1 MPVTSL
7 PRSARVAILL
17 AAAAVPQLL
26 AAQRDPVAR
35 VIVRRAAT
43 PFEQELERLAS
54 ELLARRQV
62 ATTLASQLMAVQAS
76 LRSGAGD
83 SSRVLVSLRRLEGQA
98 EANETA
104 RARLEAALAELCP
117 KDRQPEGW
125 MGVTF
130 TADWDIDLH
139 PSGQM
144 VTRFRGYPGVEVVEP
159 GSPAEKAG
167 IERGDRLVSI
177 GDVELS
183 DGQLSIATLLRP
195 GARLPVRVIRGVET
209 RNFVVVIEARPADF
223 EVPCAWVD
231 ERLTSALRAPAR
243 SGTFRI
249 LLPPPTRP
257 RQGGAGAAL
266 ATVTAP
272 TGTGTRSGGSEW
284 IAGAQLTT
292 LNQDMAL
299 ALGAARGVLILE
311 VAPRSMAAQSGL
323 RGGDVVVSAGGVEVH
338 SVRTLI
344 EQMER
349 ARTRELRLQ
358 IIRLRR
364 AEELSLRW

>member
-1 MPVTSL
+1 MTSL
-7 PRSARVAILL
+7 LRSATAAIVLVGAAILPRVL
-17 AAAAVPQLL
+17 V
-26 AAQRDPVAR
+26 AQGDSTR

-43 PFEQELERLAS
+43 PFEQELERVAS

-62 ATTLASQLMAVQAS
+62 ATALASQLVAVHAS
-76 LRSGAGD
+76 LRSGAAD
-83 SSRVLVSLRRLEGQA
+83 STRVLVSLRRLEGQA
-98 EANETA
+98 QANEMA
-104 RARLEAALAELCP
+104 RGRLEAALAELCP
-117 KDRQPEGW
+117 KDRQPDGW

-130 TADWDIDLH
+130 TADWDVDLH

-177 GDVELS
+177 GGVELS

-209 RNFVVVIEARPADF
+209 RNLVVVIEARPADF

-231 ERLTSALRAPAR
+231 ERLTSALRAPTR

-249 LLPPPTRP
+249 LPPAPGRR
-257 RQGGAGAAL
+257 RQAAVGTTGSV
-266 ATVTAP
+266 TVIAP
-272 TGTGTRSGGSEW
+272 SGIARSSGTEW

-299 ALGAARGVLILE
+299 ALGAERGVLIIE

-323 RGGDVVVSAGGVEVH
+323 RGGDVVIGAGGVAVH
-338 SVRTLI
+338 SAQSLI

-349 ARTRELRLQ
+349 ARARELRLQ
-358 IIRLRR
+358 IIRLRKT
-364 AEELSLRW
+364 EELSFRW